1 MQRRDLVVL
10 NKITSEIDIALEI
23 IRDVDFKK
31 FDSNE
36 IMKRA
41 LCMTVINIGELVKTL
56 SDDLRIENK
65 QVPWRNIAG
74 FRDIAAHKY
83 QTLNMMDVYQTVTE
97 DYPQLRENIIAIIEN

>member
-83 QTLNMMDVYQTVTE
+83 QTLNMMDVYKTVTE
-97 DYPQLRENIIAIIEN
+97 DFPQLRENIIAIIEN